1 LNSGGLRRRRCTS
14 AEPDLPRFPTESLE
28 RLIERPV
35 EFGLFGYEP
44 FQFGF
49 GLPALAAAE
58 AAVRQFN
65 PELLDLIIGCKH
77 CVSPSV

>member
-1 LNSGGLRRRRCTS
+1 V
-14 AEPDLPRFPTESLE
+14 LPLFLIESLE

-65 PELLDLIIGCKH
+65 PKLLDWHRQLKPGGTQLLKF
-77 CVSPSV
+77 